1 MVQNV
6 VLHLVENTSC
16 SGCSDCANLSL
27 FDDNINNSLAA
38 CSGAHTPQVKNPCV
52 TVNRSWMTQWK
63 PYVPLLRLKA
73 VKQMNT
79 KKIIIILWNTSIK
92 TVREVKLRHCKKDIV
107 FPHGSIGTESACNA
121 GDPGLIPGLGRSPGE
136 GNGNPLNTEGIK
148 QKFHYRVFLRRK
160 WQALDVLA
168 CILCLL
174 QSEDVDGN
182 LPCCSWGSE
191 VLGNCCVSQSLL

>member
-79 KKIIIILWNTSIK
+79 KKIIIILWNTSIN

-136 GNGNPLNTEGIK
+136 GNGNPLQYSCLDNTMDWGDWQITVHGIT
-148 QKFHYRVFLRRK
+148 RVGH
-160 WQALDVLA
+160 DLA
-168 CILCLL
+168 TKPPPPKRIY
-174 QSEDVDGN
+174 
-182 LPCCSWGSE
+182 E
-191 VLGNCCVSQSLL
+191 VTYMIHFY